1 MFALCRAPGGDVRRF
16 RQISTILIFVVIL
29 IGGSSR
35 AAQAQVWTGAF
46 GAAAGT
52 VSGGY
57 ITLSIVVARAQ
68 AGHYLH
74 EMQDIFGW
82 TALPVLIGGST
93 GAALG
98 YWEPDRLMTGF
109 VYGSAGTLVGGVAGY
124 VIGMSV
130 SDRPEAKW
138 AGGAI
143 GAGAGMA
150 IGSTLGVLMPKAS
163 LNPFRDKK
171 TVVPVTIRIPL

>member
-1 MFALCRAPGGDVRRF
+1 MRTI
-16 RQISTILIFVVIL
+16 RQISAILILTGVMTSA
-29 IGGSSR
+29 SSR
-35 AAQAQVWTGAF
+35 AASAQVLSGAF

-52 VSGGY
+52 ISGGY

-68 AGHYLH
+68 TGHYLH

-82 TALPVLIGGST
+82 NALPVLIGGTT

-98 YWEPDRLMTGF
+98 YWDSDRLMTGF
-109 VYGSAGTLVGGVAGY
+109 VYGSAGAVAGGVAGY
-124 VIGMSV
+124 LIGLKV

-150 IGSTLGVLMPKAS
+150 IGSTLGVLMPKGRF
-163 LNPFRDKK
+163 NPFKK
-171 TVVPVTIRIPL
+171 NETAVPIAIRIPL

>member
-1 MFALCRAPGGDVRRF
+1 MRKI
-16 RQISTILIFVVIL
+16 RQGSTILFL
-29 IGGSSR
+29 IGVMLMGTCR
-35 AAQAQVWTGAF
+35 ATRAQVLTGLF

-68 AGHYLH
+68 TGHYLH
-74 EMQDIFGW
+74 DMQDLFGW
-82 TALPVLIGGST
+82 TALPVLIGGTT

-98 YWEPDRLMTGF
+98 YSEPDRLMTGF
-109 VYGSAGTLVGGVAGY
+109 VYGSAGAVAGGLAGY
-124 VIGMSV
+124 VIGLKV

-143 GAGAGMA
+143 GAGVGMA
-150 IGSTLGVLMPKAS
+150 IGSTLGVLLPQAR
-163 LNPFRDKK
+163 LNPFSNNE
-171 TVVPVTIRIPL
+171 TVVPIAIRIPL

>member
-1 MFALCRAPGGDVRRF
+1 MRR
-16 RQISTILIFVVIL
+16 ILHRSAILMLVVIM

-35 AAQAQVWTGAF
+35 AAKAQVWTGAF

-52 VSGGY
+52 LSGGY

-68 AGHYLH
+68 TGHYLH

-109 VYGSAGTLVGGVAGY
+109 VYGSAGAVAGGVVGY
-124 VIGMSV
+124 IIGLKV

-150 IGSTLGVLMPKAS
+150 IGSTLGVLMPKS
-163 LNPFRDKK
+163 NLNPFKK
-171 TVVPVTIRIPL
+171 NDTVVPIAIRIPL

>member
-1 MFALCRAPGGDVRRF
+1 MRRI
-16 RQISTILIFVVIL
+16 RPSLAILILVVIM

-35 AAQAQVWTGAF
+35 AARAQVWTGAF

-52 VSGGY
+52 LSGGY

-68 AGHYLH
+68 TGHYLH
-74 EMQDIFGW
+74 EMHDIFGW
-82 TALPVLIGGST
+82 NALPVLIGGTT

-109 VYGSAGTLVGGVAGY
+109 VYGSAGALAGGVVGY
-124 VIGMSV
+124 VIGLKI

-150 IGSTLGVLMPKAS
+150 IGSTLGVLMPKAKF
-163 LNPFRDKK
+163 NFFKK
-171 TVVPVTIRIPL
+171 NESVVPIAIRIPL